1 MLLNH
6 LKIRFHSVSMTEENI
21 IYEDKRYKFYEDRIY
36 SQIRF
41 EYLIKRK
48 SRRGNG
54 RGKNKNEY
62 YSLSHITKGAEYK
75 GVRTVAIEYPITM
88 EKINSVYLS

>member
-1 MLLNH
+1 MLLEY

-36 SQIRF
+36 SKTRF
-41 EYLIKRK
+41 EYLIKRE
-48 SRRGNG
+48 SRKGNG

-62 YSLSHITKGAEYK
+62 YSFSHITKGAEYN

-88 EKINSVYLS
+88 EKINSVYLA

>member
-1 MLLNH
+1 MLLEY

-36 SQIRF
+36 SKTRF
-41 EYLIKRK
+41 EYLIKRE
-48 SRRGNG
+48 SRKGNG

-62 YSLSHITKGAEYK
+62 YSFSHITKGAEYK
-75 GVRTVAIEYPITM
+75 GVKTVAIEYPITM
-88 EKINSVYLS
+88 EKINSVYLA

>member
-36 SQIRF
+36 SKTRF
-41 EYLIKRK
+41 EYLIKRE
-48 SRRGNG
+48 SRKGNG

-62 YSLSHITKGAEYK
+62 YSFSHITKGAEYK
-75 GVRTVAIEYPITM
+75 GVKTVAIEYPITM
-88 EKINSVYLS
+88 DKINSVYLS

>member
-88 EKINSVYLS
+88 EKINLIYLS